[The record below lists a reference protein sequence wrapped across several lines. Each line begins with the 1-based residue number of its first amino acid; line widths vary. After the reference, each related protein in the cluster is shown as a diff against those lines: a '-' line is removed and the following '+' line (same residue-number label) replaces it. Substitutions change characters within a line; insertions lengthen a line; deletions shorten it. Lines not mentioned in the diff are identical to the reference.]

1 VRVDL
6 NAGRRRSARGLGP
19 AGSELLTAA
28 AELGLPTDAVLFDVE
43 NDPPALLQPG
53 MAVRFVSVA

>member
-1 VRVDL
+1 MLGVVGVGAL
-6 NAGRRRSARGLGP
+6 AVLGP
-19 AGSELLTAA
+19 AVSELLTAA

-53 MAVRFVSVA
+53 TAVRFVSVA